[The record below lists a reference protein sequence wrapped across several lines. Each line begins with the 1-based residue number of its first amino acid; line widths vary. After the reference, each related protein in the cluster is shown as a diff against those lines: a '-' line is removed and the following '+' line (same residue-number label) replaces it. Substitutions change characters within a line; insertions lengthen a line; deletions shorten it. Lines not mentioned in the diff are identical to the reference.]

1 MPKAFITGTTGQDG
15 AYLSELLLSK
25 GYEVHGLVRD
35 KEKSDFWR
43 LVELDVKDKVNLV
56 EGDLTDEERLKNIL
70 TDIKPDEIYNLAA
83 QTFVGASWHDPV
95 ATADINAMGTLKLL
109 EAFKN
114 CASNAK
120 FYQASTSEMYG
131 GIHTSFALDE
141 ATSLHPRS
149 PYATSKLFAHWMTV
163 NYRESF
169 DLFSCSGILFNHE
182 SPLRGIEF
190 VTRKIT
196 DGVARIKLGL
206 SKSISLGNIDAKRDW
221 GFAGDYVEAMWLMLQ
236 QEKPEDFVIS
246 TGVTHSI
253 HDLLD
258 IAFEEIGINDWSNY
272 ITQDPKFMRPSE
284 VKELCG
290 KNEKAKR
297 LLGWEPKVEFKELVK
312 MMVEKDL
319 ERLEK

>member
-15 AYLSELLLSK
+15 AYLSEFLISK
-25 GYEVHGLVRD
+25 GYEVFGLVRD

-43 LVELDVKDKVNLV
+43 LEELEIKDKLNLV
-56 EGDLTDEERLKNIL
+56 EGNMTDEDGLKNIL
-70 TDIKPDEIYNLAA
+70 KEIQPDEIYNLAA
-83 QTFVGASWHDPV
+83 QTFVGASWHDPI
-95 ATADINAMGTLKLL
+95 ATSAINAMGTLKLL
-109 EAFKN
+109 EAFKKH
-114 CASNAK
+114 SPDAK

-131 GIHTSFALDE
+131 GIHTSFSLDE
-141 ATSLHPRS
+141 ATPLHPRS
-149 PYATSKLFAHWMTV
+149 PYATSKLFAHWMTI

-169 DLFSCSGILFNHE
+169 GLFSCSGILFNHE

-206 SKSISLGNIDAKRDW
+206 SESISLGNIEAKRDW

-258 IAFEEIGINDWSNY
+258 IAFEEIGIDDWSDY

-290 KNEKAKR
+290 KNEKAKKI
-297 LLGWEPKVEFKELVK
+297 LGWEPKVEFKELVK

-319 ERLEK
+319 ERLR